1 MRSAWSEHD
10 IIASITEI
18 AIAITLCLVSGV
30 ELSTYI
36 EVGSR
41 EGIEVFAEAF
51 LFELPHPAVMKAR
64 NAGERANRSPL

>member
-1 MRSAWSEHD
+1 M
-10 IIASITEI
+10 TEI
-18 AIAITLCLVSGV
+18 ATAITLCLVSGV
-30 ELSTYI
+30 ELSMCI

-64 NAGERANRSPL
+64 DAGERANRAPL